1 MAEEDEGTSS
11 GESTGESTEARIARL
26 EGGLAALAAQ
36 RTPTS
41 HSEAQ
46 RNTARRLDEGSSLED
61 RVREEVARIRRHEA
75 EESERKASAAHR
87 EETSRRIGELEKRR
101 SSSRSESER
110 APEAPE
116 RGITRALWGRP

>member
-1 MAEEDEGTSS
+1 MADEPEGTE
-11 GESTGESTEARIARL
+11 GTGESMEARLARL

-36 RTPTS
+36 RTPTT
-41 HSEAQ
+41 HAQ
-46 RNTARRLDEGSSLED
+46 AERNTSRRLDEASSLED

-75 EESERKASAAHR
+75 EDAERKASAAHR
-87 EETSRRIGELEKRR
+87 EEMGRRVGELEKRR
-101 SSSRSESER
+101 STSRSESER

>member
-1 MAEEDEGTSS
+1 MADEDEGT
-11 GESTGESTEARIARL
+11 GESTGESMEARLARL

-41 HSEAQ
+41 HAQ
-46 RNTARRLDEGSSLED
+46 AERNTARRLDEGSNIED

-75 EESERKASAAHR
+75 EEAERKASAAHR
-87 EETSRRIGELEKRR
+87 EEIGRRVGELEKRR
-101 SSSRSESER
+101 SAGRTESER
-110 APEAPE
+110 APETPE

>member
-1 MAEEDEGTSS
+1 MGEGEEGTE
-11 GESTGESTEARIARL
+11 GTGESMEARLARL

-41 HSEAQ
+41 HAQ
-46 RNTARRLDEGSSLED
+46 AERNTSRRLDEGSRLED

-75 EESERKASAAHR
+75 EEEERKASAAHR
-87 EETSRRIGELEKRR
+87 EEIGRRVGELEKRR
-101 SSSRSESER
+101 SPSRSEAER

>member
-1 MAEEDEGTSS
+1 MADEPEDTGA
-11 GESTGESTEARIARL
+11 STGESMEARLARL

-36 RTPTS
+36 RTPTT
-41 HSEAQ
+41 HAQ
-46 RNTARRLDEGSSLED
+46 AERNTARRLDEASSLEE

-75 EESERKASAAHR
+75 EDAERKASAAHR
-87 EETSRRIGELEKRR
+87 EEIGRRVGELEKRR

>member
-1 MAEEDEGTSS
+1 MADEDEGTA
-11 GESTGESTEARIARL
+11 ESTGESMEARLARL

-41 HSEAQ
+41 HAQ
-46 RNTARRLDEGSSLED
+46 AERNTARRLDEGSNIED
-61 RVREEVARIRRHEA
+61 RVREEVNRIRRHEA

-87 EETSRRIGELEKRR
+87 EEMSRRVAELEKGRR
-101 SSSRSESER
+101 ASRSESER
-110 APEAPE
+110 APEAPV